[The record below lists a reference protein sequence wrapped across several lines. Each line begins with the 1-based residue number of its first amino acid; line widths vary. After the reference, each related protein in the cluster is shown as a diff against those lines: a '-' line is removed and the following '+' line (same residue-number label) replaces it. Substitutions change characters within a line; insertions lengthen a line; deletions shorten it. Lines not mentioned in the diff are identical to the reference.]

1 VLAVYIPPH
10 RKVRDGWGTRA
21 SVLVRRQVTAIRK
34 DSGRNDLAVYWAPP
48 AMEGMSMISSPSWK
62 A

>member
-1 VLAVYIPPH
+1 MLIIAKPH
-10 RKVRDGWGTRA
+10 VMKLREA
-21 SVLVRRQVTAIRK
+21 SLV
-34 DSGRNDLAVYWAPP
+34 SGLLVGCDYAAPP